1 MLAKMAKGK
10 DLLSVPC
17 YGHLWV
23 VPDRQNHRAVH
34 VGIMHGGEG
43 EASPKYGS
51 HLRLEFS

>member
-10 DLLSVPC
+10 ELLSVPC